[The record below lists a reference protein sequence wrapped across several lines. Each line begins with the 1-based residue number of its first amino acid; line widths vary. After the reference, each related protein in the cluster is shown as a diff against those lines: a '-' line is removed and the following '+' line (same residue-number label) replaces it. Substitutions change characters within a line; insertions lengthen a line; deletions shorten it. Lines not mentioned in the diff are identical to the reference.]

1 MRFLYQ
7 GPEVVVV
14 VLVVVMVV
22 EVMVVVVVV
31 EVVVV
36 VVVLVGVGKGWVLHF
51 RQHIFTMREQ
61 KYQNTHPP
69 TYSPTTPPLHQLF
82 YNYILQVR
90 ERSE

>member
-7 GPEVVVV
+7 GQEVVVV
-14 VLVVVMVV
+14 VVVMVV

-31 EVVVV
+31 EVV

-61 KYQNTHPP
+61 KYQNNHPP